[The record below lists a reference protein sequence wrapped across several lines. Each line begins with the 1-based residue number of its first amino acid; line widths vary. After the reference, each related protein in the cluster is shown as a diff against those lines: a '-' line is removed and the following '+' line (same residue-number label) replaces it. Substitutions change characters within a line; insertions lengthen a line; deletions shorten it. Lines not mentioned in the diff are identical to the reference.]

1 MASCTYNPNI
11 NNVNP
16 YAVLNVTQQSQNI
29 ANNTTVV
36 KYELLLYRPSQIIS
50 SASKNYSITVNGSTV
65 ASGTTTIGG
74 SGTKSIASGTTTISH
89 NADGTKSISFGFS
102 LAFGITWNGVSIG
115 TGSASGSM
123 ALSTIPRTSSISISP
138 ASVSLG
144 NSIAVTISRASSA
157 FTHTLQHDF
166 AAGKWTTFATNAAT
180 SASLAT
186 SLSWAARIP
195 SSTSSTG
202 RIRCLTYSGSTL
214 IGEKIVNFTGTVPP
228 EVIPVINTIT
238 VNETVAGLEKQFGA
252 FIQGKSVPKITV
264 SAAGAQ
270 GSTIS
275 TYVTSIGGS
284 NYAGSSFT
292 GKLLNTAGSIPVTA
306 KVTDS
311 RGRSASKTVNVTV
324 VPYSPPNISSFTVGR
339 CTSNGTPNSD
349 GTYVQL
355 KATGTIAG
363 CNNQN
368 ANSWSLQYK
377 PTSSSTWLPL
387 LSGTGFQINVS
398 QAKTITGGFLT
409 TSTYDFQLNV
419 KDYFTT
425 ATSAK
430 AIPTAFALMNFRPT
444 GKGLAIGKISEKDVL
459 EVGVPAEFS
468 GTVKV
473 LNKELSTLFL
483 AQAGEPTSQTPGSLW
498 FREVT

>member
-50 SASKNYSITVNGSTV
+50 SASKAYSITINGTTV
-65 ASGTTTIGG
+65 ANSTTVIGG

-89 NADGTKSISFGFS
+89 NADGSKSISFDFS
-102 LAFGITWNGVSIG
+102 LTFGINWNGVNIG
-115 TGSASGSM
+115 TGSANGSM
-123 ALSTIPRTSSISISP
+123 ALSTIPRTSSVSISP
-138 ASVSLG
+138 TSVNLG
-144 NSIAVTISRASSA
+144 QSITVTINRASNS

-166 AAGKWTTFATNAAT
+166 VAGSWTTFATNAAT

-186 SLSWAARIP
+186 SINWSARIP
-195 SSTSSTG
+195 SAVSSTG

-214 IGEKIVNFTGTVPP
+214 IGEKIVNFTGKVPP
-228 EVIPVINTIT
+228 EVIPVVNTIT
-238 VNETVAGLEKQFGA
+238 AQETVAGLAKQFGA
-252 FIQGKSVPKITV
+252 FIQGKSIPKVTV
-264 SAAGAQ
+264 SASGTQ

-275 TYVTSIGGS
+275 SYATSIGGS

-311 RGRSASKTVNVTV
+311 RGRSASKTVNLTV
-324 VPYSPPNISSFTVGR
+324 VPYSPPNISSFSVSR
-339 CTSNGTPNSD
+339 CTSAGALNSD
-349 GTYVQL
+349 GTYVHL
-355 KATGTIAG
+355 KANGKVAG
-363 CNNQN
+363 CNNRN
-368 ANSWSLQYK
+368 ANSWSLEYK

-398 QAKTITGGFLT
+398 QAKTISGGFLT
-409 TSTYDFQLNV
+409 TSTYDFRLTV
-419 KDYFTT
+419 TDYFTT

-430 AIPTAFALMNFRPT
+430 GIPTAFALMNFRST
-444 GKGLAIGKISEKDVL
+444 GKGLAIGKISEKDVF

-468 GTVKV
+468 STLKV